1 MISNEEHKSRSASC
15 GDGNCECVCVSE
27 RECVCFLSMYPM
39 NTWVLIGAPGLS
51 DPF

>member
-1 MISNEEHKSRSASC
+1 MKNINQGVLPVEMATVS
-15 GDGNCECVCVSE
+15 VCVSA
-27 RECVCFLSMYPM
+27 RESVSVCFLSMYPM